1 MRLLSAVPSRA
12 LPAASLVALSV
23 LLTLASPASAQAQ
36 RPLSQGGQSP
46 IAFGPDDARKTGQW
60 FIDRFMQYKRGEWA
74 RSGPVAIEIAQVDL
88 DGGRQPEY
96 AVRVRGGP
104 SVCDAYGCPTY
115 VFMVRKGE
123 WVKVF
128 ENRIKQLS
136 LGDADP
142 KTGVRRLVADG
153 TVFYWDGQVFDVEP

>member
-1 MRLLSAVPSRA
+1 MRLAAFFPSRA
-12 LPAASLVALSV
+12 LPAAPLVTLSLLLALV
-23 LLTLASPASAQAQ
+23 SPGSAQAQ
-36 RPLSQGGQSP
+36 RPPAQGGASP
-46 IAFGPDDARKTGQW
+46 ISFGPDDARKTGQW
-60 FIDRFMQYKRGEWA
+60 FIDRFMQYKRDEWS

-123 WVKVF
+123 WVRVF

-136 LGDADP
+136 LGDTDM

-153 TVFYWDGQVFDVEP
+153 TVFYWDGEVFDVEP